1 LLAPRHL
8 IFSALE
14 GALVDPHTDSY
25 AGAEEALS
33 ELDRRKIAYVLLT
46 SRTREEIDPIRRKL
60 GHNHPF
66 VTENGGGVFF
76 PDGYFSLRIPG
87 SVRVARYLSVA
98 QGRPYA
104 EVCEALDDIA
114 EECAVGVAGF
124 HHMSLRE
131 IADNTGLRP
140 KSAELARAR
149 EFDEPFYFTS
159 ADDKAIAQ
167 FVETARERGFDTR
180 RGPAFWHLS
189 SKCDP
194 ARAVR
199 FLAQLFREATHI
211 KLRLVGIGGGEGDL
225 PWLRAVDHAVLLP
238 DSREAVKPSGH
249 PQENPG
255 RTKSIVTGEAPGAA
269 GWNQAILDIIGQS

>member
-8 IFSALE
+8 IFTALE
-14 GALVDPHTDSY
+14 GALVDPRTGSF

-33 ELDRRKIAYVLLT
+33 ELEQQKIAFILLT
-46 SRTREEIDPIRRKL
+46 TRTREEIDPIRRKM

-66 VTENGGGVFF
+66 ITENGGGIFF

-87 SVRVARYLSVA
+87 SVRTARYLSIT

-114 EECAVGVAGF
+114 EETAVGVAGF

-140 KSAELARAR
+140 RSAELARAR

-159 ADDKAIAQ
+159 ADDKAIAR
-167 FVETARERGFDTR
+167 FVKAARERGFDTR
-180 RGPAFWHLS
+180 RGRTFWHLS
-189 SKCDP
+189 SGCDT

-199 FLAQLFREATHI
+199 TLSQLFREAAHI
-211 KLRLVGIGGGEGDL
+211 KLSLVGIGGGKQDL
-225 PWLRAVDHAVLLP
+225 RWLSAVDHAVLLP
-238 DSREAVKPSGH
+238 ESRESTKPSEQ
-249 PQENPG
+249 PEATAG
-255 RTKSIVTGEAPGAA
+255 RTKAIVMGDMPGAA
-269 GWNQAILDIIGQS
+269 GWSKTILDIIG